1 MKKIITLTLFL
12 AVVAGLSG
20 AALSLVYQMTDPIIQ
35 EAAIASEKENLVKI
49 YTSGEEFKSI
59 DTGLNDYTALQGCY
73 EASSGGTVKG
83 YVYKCSVTGY
93 GGAST
98 PIVYLIALDQDGTYK
113 GYEVIDCSGET
124 TGFGSKV
131 GEDAFKDGIVGKNI
145 GDSLDTIS
153 GATISSSAVVDGIN
167 QATEHYNANF
177 K

>member
-1 MKKIITLTLFL
+1 MGKTIKLALFL
-12 AVVAGLSG
+12 AIVAGLSG
-20 AALSLVYQMTDPIIQ
+20 AALSFVYEMTNPIIQ

-59 DTGLNDYTALQGCY
+59 DTGLADYDTLQGCF

-98 PIVYLIALDQDGTYK
+98 PIVFMVALDKDGTYK
-113 GYEVIDCSGET
+113 GYEVIDASGET
-124 TGFGSKV
+124 SGFGSQVK
-131 GEDAFKDGIVGKNI
+131 DQPFKDGIVGKNI
-145 GDSLDTIS
+145 GDSIDTIS
-153 GATISSSAVVDGIN
+153 GATISSSAVVSGIT

>member
-1 MKKIITLTLFL
+1 MKKIVTLALFL

-20 AALSLVYQMTDPIIQ
+20 AALSYVHELTDPIIQ
-35 EAAIASEKENLVKI
+35 EADIASEKDNLVKI

-59 DTGLNDYTALQGCY
+59 DTGLSDYTALAGCY

-93 GGAST
+93 GGSST
-98 PIVYLIALDQDGTYK
+98 PIVYLIALDKDGTYK

-124 TGFGSKV
+124 SGFGSQV
-131 GEDAFKDGIVGKNI
+131 ADQPFKESIVGKNI
-145 GDSLDTIS
+145 GDSIDTIS
-153 GATISSSAVVDGIN
+153 GATISSSAVVDGIQ